1 MVILDVDG
9 VLTDGRIVYDAS
21 GVEHK
26 CFDVHDGYGI
36 DRAQKLGLKL
46 AIISGRQSAVVTHR
60 AGELAI
66 GECHQGANDKV
77 AVFGTIK
84 SRYRLTDDE
93 ACFIG
98 DDEFDLP
105 LLRIVGWSAAPA
117 DAMPKV
123 KREVDC
129 VTKAKGGRGAVREIL
144 DTILKAKNLL

>member
-21 GVEHK
+21 GLEHK

-36 DRAQKLGLKL
+36 DRAQKLGLNF
-46 AIISGRQSAVVTHR
+46 AIISGRRSGVVTHR
-60 AGELAI
+60 ARELAI
-66 GECHQGANDKV
+66 EECHQGADDKV
-77 AVFGTIK
+77 AVFEQIMAKYHITEQ
-84 SRYRLTDDE
+84 E

-105 LLRIVGWSAAPA
+105 LLRVVGWSAAPA

-123 KREVDC
+123 RREVDC

-144 DTILKAKNLL
+144 DRILAAKNLL